1 MMMSYDAEAD
11 AIYVDFAV
19 ERSGQIV
26 TRDLGDGRYLD
37 IDERGE
43 VVGVELL
50 GVSQG
55 FSLEGIPRA
64 EEIAVLLR
72 SVPQPQAV

>member
-1 MMMSYDAEAD
+1 MMMSYDPEAD
-11 AIYVDFAV
+11 AIYVDFAK
-19 ERSGQIV
+19 ERSGQIR

-37 IDERGE
+37 LDERGD

-55 FSLEGIPRA
+55 FSLEGLPRA
-64 EEIAVLLR
+64 GEIAELLR
-72 SVPQPQAV
+72 SVPQPQPA